1 MIFYH
6 TYKSIDFNCA
16 FTFHEKKNWKNE
28 NKTIIDKDCKIS
40 QELIILLF
48 QIKVVPN
55 RFIIKLKMSENTLEQ
70 LIQEYNQTQEKD
82 ESYIIKQMEII
93 SYNRFDSP

>member
-1 MIFYH
+1 
-6 TYKSIDFNCA
+6 
-16 FTFHEKKNWKNE
+16 
-28 NKTIIDKDCKIS
+28 
-40 QELIILLF
+40 
-48 QIKVVPN
+48 
-55 RFIIKLKMSENTLEQ
+55 MSENTLEQ